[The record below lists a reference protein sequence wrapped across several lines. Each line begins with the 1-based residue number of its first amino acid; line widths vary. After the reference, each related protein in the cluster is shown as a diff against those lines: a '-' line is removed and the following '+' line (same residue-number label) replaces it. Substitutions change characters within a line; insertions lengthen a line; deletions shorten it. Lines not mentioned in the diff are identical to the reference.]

1 MSQTVSLAEQILATK
16 KLDLQQLTI
25 VPHRGGRFEVTVD
38 GELVFSKL
46 EQGRFPEWE
55 EIQPHL

>member
-1 MSQTVSLAEQILATK
+1 LAEQILATK